1 VVHAGTGLILS
12 LAHGTGRTHDFK
24 LFQEHGL
31 GLKHAVGGCLV
42 DSGYQGI
49 AQILSDI
56 VVLLPFKSSKKHC
69 LSPLKRQIN
78 TEISRRRIVV
88 EHAIRGIKRFAILR
102 ERYRNSRRRFGLRCA
117 LIAGLYNLELSK
129 TKEKVPLQSKRFC
142 LFCLHRY
149 QADYHRR

>member
-1 VVHAGTGLILS
+1 MVHASTGLILS

-31 GLKHAVGGCLV
+31 CLKHAVGGCLV

-49 AQILSDI
+49 TQVLSDT
-56 VVLLPFKSSKKHC
+56 VVLLPFKSSKKHP

-117 LIAGLYNLELSK
+117 LIAGLYNVELSK
-129 TKEKVPLQSKRFC
+129 K
-142 LFCLHRY
+142 
-149 QADYHRR
+149 